1 MTPLD
6 AETVCAPA
14 GRWHWRRGAPTVP
27 EPSLLEF
34 LRRPRGARALSTET
48 LWTLLD
54 HVRDMLFS
62 HHLELT
68 VPTGPGWEEAAA
80 DPARLGEQALAAL
93 AALEREAD
101 RRRV

>member
-1 MTPLD
+1 MTALD
-6 AETVCAPA
+6 AETVCTGG
-14 GRWHWRRGAPTVP
+14 GRIPYRRGVPTVP
-27 EPSLLEF
+27 EPSLLDF

-54 HVRDMLFS
+54 QVRDLLFS
-62 HHLELT
+62 SHLELT

-80 DPARLGEQALAAL
+80 DPARLGERALAAL
-93 AALEREAD
+93 AVLEREAD